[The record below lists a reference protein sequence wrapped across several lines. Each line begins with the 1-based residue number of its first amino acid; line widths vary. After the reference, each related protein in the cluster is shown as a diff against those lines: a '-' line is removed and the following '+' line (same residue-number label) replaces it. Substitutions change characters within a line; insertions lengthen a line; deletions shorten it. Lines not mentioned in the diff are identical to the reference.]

1 MSKGPDASPVSEHS
15 EAHEQS
21 GPGAPADAEREEAL
35 RRVGELLLQS
45 GVSEQ
50 EIRGAEDDDVIDLLA
65 VDRLMMPAGG
75 RYTQREVA
83 EITGLRLDLIRRFWR
98 ALGFLDMTEDEATL
112 TDFDIEAARL
122 FQAILATGLIDVE
135 TAVHLARVIGSSMAR
150 VAEAQMSPRLPGSES
165 DDPVIAADGFT
176 RLFLP
181 ALPALA
187 RLLEFV
193 WRRHLLAAARRS
205 MLLRVRGHMAGPSP
219 VLAVGFADMV
229 GFTLL
234 SQHLTAQELAD
245 VVRRFEDVSHDI
257 VTELGG
263 QAVKMI
269 GDEVMFVVDGA
280 LSAARIG
287 LRLAEAYAADEL
299 LSDVR
304 VGLSVGTVVARDGD
318 YYGPIVNT
326 AHRIVNIANPGT
338 VVVSDEFWATLCAR
352 GARRVRGCRA
362 PSEGAQGSRS
372 RPAVADRGA
381 RGRRRRARG
390 RSPSLRA
397 TAAGIAWRASAPSS
411 RNLRPPRGTARRTP
425 ASDPGAPP
433 YAAVSRAV
441 TISHGPS
448 VMAPSKGDSGRPR
461 RSTNQPAADPKVTSA
476 GPSEGLHSRTSRRP
490 C

>member
-338 VVVSDEFWATLCAR
+338 VVVSDEFWATLCAQAPDEFEGVALR
-352 GARRVRGCRA
+352 PRVLKDLGHVQLWQIARSGEA
-362 PSEGAQGSRS
+362 ATGSREE
-372 RPAVADRGA
+372 PQ
-381 RGRRRRARG
+381 
-390 RSPSLRA
+390 
-397 TAAGIAWRASAPSS
+397 
-411 RNLRPPRGTARRTP
+411 PPRDGRWDRLASVRSELEELAATP
-425 ASDPGAPP
+425 
-433 YAAVSRAV
+433 
-441 TISHGPS
+441 
-448 VMAPSKGDSGRPR
+448 GDGS
-461 RSTNQPAADPKVTSA
+461 ADA
-476 GPSEGLHSRTSRRP
+476 GE
-490 C
+490 

>member
-1 MSKGPDASPVSEHS
+1 VNKGPDASPAS
-15 EAHEQS
+15 AQS
-21 GPGAPADAEREEAL
+21 GGDEEASPGAPADVEREEAL
-35 RRVGELLLQS
+35 RRVHELLLQS

-50 EIRGAEDDDVIDLLA
+50 EIRDAEDDDVIDLLA
-65 VDRLMMPAGG
+65 VDKMMMPPGG

-83 EITGLRLDLIRRFWR
+83 EITGLPVDLIRRFWR

-150 VAEAQMSPRLPGSES
+150 VADAQMSPRLPGSES

-176 RLFLP
+176 RLFIP
-181 ALPALA
+181 ALPALS

-193 WRRHLLAAARRS
+193 WRRHLLAAARRA
-205 MLLRVRGHMAGPSP
+205 MLLRVRGHMAGTSP

-245 VVRRFEDVSHDI
+245 VVRRFEEVSHDI

-287 LRLAEAYAADEL
+287 LSLAAAYAADEL

-304 VGLSVGTVVARDGD
+304 VGLAVGSVVARDGD
-318 YYGPIVNT
+318 FFGPIVNT

-338 VVVSDEFWATLCAR
+338 VVVSDEFWATLCAQAPDEFEGVALR
-352 GARRVRGCRA
+352 PRVLKDLGHVQLWQIARSGEVA
-362 PSEGAQGSRS
+362 AGSREE
-372 RPAVADRGA
+372 PQ
-381 RGRRRRARG
+381 
-390 RSPSLRA
+390 
-397 TAAGIAWRASAPSS
+397 
-411 RNLRPPRGTARRTP
+411 PPRDGRWDRLASVRSELEELAATPGEGSTP
-425 ASDPGAPP
+425 AG
-433 YAAVSRAV
+433 
-441 TISHGPS
+441 
-448 VMAPSKGDSGRPR
+448 
-461 RSTNQPAADPKVTSA
+461 
-476 GPSEGLHSRTSRRP
+476 E
-490 C
+490 